1 MAEEMPQIPQATS
14 KRLPLYYRFLQN
26 FANANKKRVSSS
38 ELSEAMKIDAATI
51 RRDFSHFGAL
61 GRKGYGYDVQYLVN
75 FFRTILDQDEETDVA
90 LFGVGSLGS
99 AFLKYNFHKNHN
111 TRIVVAFDTNAPV
124 EGKTISGIP
133 IYHPRVAEEKLK
145 EHGIELAILTLPSDV
160 AQGVTD
166 DLVRF
171 GIRGILNFTPVR
183 LAAPESVR
191 VHTIDLSVELQTLIY
206 FMKNDVKDSQM

>member
-1 MAEEMPQIPQATS
+1 MSEEMPKIPQATS

-51 RRDFSHFGAL
+51 RRDFSYFGAL
-61 GRKGYGYDVQYLVN
+61 GRKGYGYDVDYLVD

-111 TRIVVAFDTNAPV
+111 TRIVMAFDTKAPV
-124 EGKTISGIP
+124 EGKTVSGIP
-133 IYHPRVAEEKLK
+133 VYHPIVAEEKLK
-145 EHGIELAILTLPSDV
+145 EKGIELVILTLPSGV
-160 AQGVTD
+160 AQSVTD
-166 DLVRF
+166 ELVDY
-171 GIRGILNFTPVR
+171 GIKGILNFTPVR
-183 LAAPESVR
+183 LAVPEEVR

-206 FMKNDVKDSQM
+206 FMKNDLKDSQL